1 MPLPPDNA
9 GALPDWEN
17 PALLHRN
24 REPARAAS
32 IPFADRETALTG
44 ERGAS
49 PYFKL
54 LNGTWS
60 FRYVS
65 SPLQVPDNF
74 FADDC
79 GVSGWDALP
88 VPSNW
93 QMHGYGVP
101 NYTNVAYPYP
111 VDPPHV
117 PQENPVGLYRRTFT
131 LPAAWSGRQVFLVFE
146 GVNAAFYLWVNGR
159 PIGYSQGTH
168 IPAEFNITSY
178 LRPGANLVAV
188 QVFQW
193 CDGSY
198 LEDQDFW
205 RLSGIFRDVYLIA
218 APAAHIR
225 DARVRTRFDSS
236 FTDAVLD
243 LTVSA
248 RNQGEKSASVK
259 IEAELYDADGSRV
272 AQQRLEASP
281 GPGEE
286 QTLSAEIPVAAPKIW
301 SAEEPNLYTL
311 LLTLTDPEGA
321 VQEVRRFAV
330 GFRQIEIRDQRLL
343 LNGVP
348 LILKGVNRHDTHPD
362 GGHVMTRE
370 ALLRDMLVMK
380 QHNINTCRTS
390 HYPPDP
396 YWLDLCDQ
404 YGLYVIDE
412 ADLEAHGFCLFG
424 DLNRLPDD
432 PAWEAAFVE
441 RAERMVE
448 RDKNH
453 PSIIIWSLG
462 NEAGYGKNHDAMAAW
477 IRAHDPTRPIHYEQ
491 AYEAPVVDIVS
502 VMYPKVDALI
512 EQGKRTDDPR
522 PFFMCE
528 YAHAMGNGPGN
539 LKEYWEAIYAHPRL
553 LGGCVWE
560 WADHGI
566 RQITDDGEEW
576 FAYGG
581 DFNDQPND
589 GNFCIDGLNLPDRIP
604 HTGLLEYK
612 KVIEP
617 VKVEAADL
625 SKGVLKVRN
634 LYQFSTLAHLE
645 GVWTLRRDSEIVAQ
659 GTLPPLDTPPGGETL
674 VTLPCDLQPPAPGA
688 DGWLEIQFLLRADT
702 LWAKRGHE
710 VAWEQFALPAP
721 APVTR
726 RLPTASLPPLCVL
739 ETPTTLQVQGEEFCV
754 AFDRFRGAICAW
766 EYQGAPI
773 LDGEDAGPRFNTWR
787 APTDNDVWMAQEWR
801 KAGLDRL
808 QARLRRFVWEQ
819 PSDSVVV
826 VTAETTEAPCS
837 LPPAFALVYR
847 YTLYGSGEIAL
858 TLEVAPREG
867 LCNLPRIGLQMRLH
881 GDYDRFAWYGRGPHD
896 SYSDRKESA
905 RVGVYRGMVED
916 QFEMH
921 IRPQENGNKTDTRW
935 AAITNARG
943 LGLLCVGV
951 PLLNVSARHY
961 SQENLTEAKHTF
973 DLIEQDATY
982 LYLDYAQCGLGSQS
996 CGPGPLEKYLL
1007 KPQPVVFTVRLR
1019 PFDAQ
1024 ASSPMRLS
1032 REVPE

>member
-1 MPLPPDNA
+1 MTIPPDNA

-49 PYFKL
+49 PYFQL

-60 FRYVS
+60 FHYACN
-65 SPLQVPDNF
+65 PQQVPDNF
-74 FADDC
+74 FADDYDA
-79 GVSGWDALP
+79 SGWDALP
-88 VPSNW
+88 VPANW

-117 PQENPVGLYRRTFT
+117 PQENPVGLYRRAFT
-131 LPAAWSGRQVFLVFE
+131 LPPGWNGKQVFLVFE
-146 GVNAAFYLWVNGR
+146 GVNAAFYLWINGR
-159 PIGYSQGTH
+159 QVGYSQGTH
-168 IPAEFNITSY
+168 IPSEFHITPY
-178 LRPGANLVAV
+178 LRPGENLLAA

-218 APAAHIR
+218 VPAVYIR
-225 DARVRTRFDSS
+225 DARIRTRFDDS

-243 LTVSA
+243 LAVAA
-248 RNQGEKSASVK
+248 RNLGETTAPAR
-259 IEAELYDADGSRV
+259 IEAELYDADGKCV
-272 AQQRLEASP
+272 AQQGLEASLEA
-281 GPGEE
+281 GEE
-286 QTLSAEIPVAAPKIW
+286 QTLSAEIPVSTPKKW

-311 LLTLTDPEGA
+311 LLTLTALDGTI
-321 VQEVRRFAV
+321 QETRRFAV

-362 GGHVMTRE
+362 GGHVMTRQ

-380 QHNINTCRTS
+380 QHNINACRTS

-424 DLNRLPDD
+424 DLNRLPND

-453 PSIIIWSLG
+453 PSILIWSLG

-477 IRAHDPTRPIHYEQ
+477 IREHDPTRPIHYEQ
-491 AYEAPVVDIVS
+491 AFDAPVVDIVS
-502 VMYPKVDALI
+502 VMYPKVDDLI
-512 EQGKRTDDPR
+512 AQGKKTDDPR

-581 DFNDQPND
+581 DFNDHPND

-617 VKVEAADL
+617 VKIEAVDL
-625 SKGVLKVRN
+625 AKGVLKVRS
-634 LYQFSTLAHLE
+634 LYQFATLAHLE
-645 GVWTLRRDSEIVAQ
+645 GVWTLRRDEEIVAQ
-659 GTLPPLDTPPGGETL
+659 GTLPPLDTPPGAETL
-674 VTLPCDLQPPAPGA
+674 VTLPYDLPTDAPGA
-688 DGWLEIQFLLRADT
+688 DYWLEARFLLKADT

-721 APVTR
+721 APSPR
-726 RLPTASLPPLCVL
+726 RIPTASMPPLCVQ
-739 ETPTTLQVQGEEFCV
+739 ETPSTVQVQGQDLRV
-754 AFDRFRGAICAW
+754 TFDRFRGAISAW

-773 LDGEDAGPRFNTWR
+773 LDGEDAGPRFNAWR

-808 QARLRRFVWEQ
+808 QTRVRRFVWEQ
-819 PSDSVVV
+819 PAESVVQ
-826 VTAETTEAPCS
+826 VTVETVEAPYS

-847 YTLYGSGEIAL
+847 YTLYGHGEIAL
-858 TLEVAPREG
+858 TLEVTPREG
-867 LCNLPRIGLQMRLH
+867 LCNLPRIGLQMRLC
-881 GDYDRFAWYGRGPHD
+881 GEYDRFAWYGRGPHD

-905 RVGVYRGMVED
+905 RVGVYQGMVED

-943 LGLLCVGV
+943 LGLLCIGA
-951 PLLNVSARHY
+951 PLFNVSARHY

-1007 KPQPVVFTVRLR
+1007 KPQPVSFPVRLR

-1032 REVPE
+1032 REIPA